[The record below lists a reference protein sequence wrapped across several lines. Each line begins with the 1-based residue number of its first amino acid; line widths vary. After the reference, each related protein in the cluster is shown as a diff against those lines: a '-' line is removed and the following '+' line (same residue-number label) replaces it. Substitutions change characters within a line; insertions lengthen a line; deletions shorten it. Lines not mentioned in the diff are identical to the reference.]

1 MKKEF
6 FFLVF
11 KGWET
16 LVIIENIDTILFD
29 VY

>member
-1 MKKEF
+1 MKKYF

-16 LVIIENIDTILFD
+16 LVIIENIDIILFD